1 MPPIEQFGSRRIFPI
16 LMDREMPLPPKKIAL
31 TLGIQALTYYM
42 FPERTRIHT
51 TPQTG
56 SRSISPFL
64 HS

>member
-42 FPERTRIHT
+42 FPERT
-51 TPQTG
+51 
-56 SRSISPFL
+56 
-64 HS
+64 